1 MMHRARYIAPSTR
14 AMLLTS
20 LLAACGDYDNPSK
33 GNATGGA
40 PSTGG
45 ASTGGN
51 ATGGATGGTA
61 TGGVA
66 TGGAMP
72 TGGAA
77 PSGGAATNGGSGG
90 GEGGTSG
97 GSDGKGACTDAAPC
111 GGDPVGTWMS
121 QSCEIAIS
129 GKADLA
135 AVGLGCRSADV
146 MGSITVTGGF
156 SVTADGMYTDATLTK
171 GTATIELEKACLE
184 VSGFG
189 TTCDRVGFETI
200 GLPRAVCVDN
210 AQTMGCTCTVPI
222 EQPGNMA
229 WIVLATSMN
238 PTEGIKGTYMA
249 ADNKL
254 VTTTEFGDE
263 TEYSYC
269 VAGDTMTVSPITP
282 SNVGTFTG
290 PIVLKKQ

>member
-1 MMHRARYIAPSTR
+1 MMHRARYVAPTS

-20 LLAACGDYDNPSK
+20 LLAACGSYDNPSK
-33 GNATGGA
+33 NATGGA

-45 ASTGGN
+45 AATGGS

-61 TGGVA
+61 TGGA
-66 TGGAMP
+66 PTGGVMSTP

-77 PSGGAATNGGSGG
+77 PNGGQAPNGGSGG
-90 GEGGTSG
+90 GGGGASG
-97 GSDGKGACTDAAPC
+97 GADGKGACADAAAC

-121 QSCEIAIS
+121 QSCEITIS
-129 GKADLA
+129 GKSDLA
-135 AVGLGCRSADV
+135 AVGIGCREADV
-146 MGSITVTGGF
+146 TGSITVTGGF
-156 SVTADGMYTDATLTK
+156 TVTADGMYADATTTK
-171 GTATIELEKACLE
+171 GTATMELEKACLE

-189 TTCDRVGFETI
+189 ATCDRLGFETI
-200 GLPRAVCVDN
+200 GLPGVLCVDN

-222 EQPGNMA
+222 NQPGNMA
-229 WIVLATSMN
+229 WIVLASSMN
-238 PTEGIKGTYMA
+238 PSEGIKGTYTA

-254 VTTTEFGDE
+254 VTTTEFGDA

-290 PIVLKKQ
+290 PIVFKKQ

>member
-20 LLAACGDYDNPSK
+20 LLAACGSYDNPSK
-33 GNATGGA
+33 GMATGGA

-45 ASTGGN
+45 ASTGGS
-51 ATGGATGGTA
+51 ATGGATGGS
-61 TGGVA
+61 A
-66 TGGAMP
+66 TGGATTGGVTGGAMSMP

-77 PSGGAATNGGSGG
+77 PNGGSGG
-90 GEGGTSG
+90 GEGGASG
-97 GSDGKGACTDAAPC
+97 GGDGKGACADAAAC

-121 QSCEIAIS
+121 QSCEITIS

-135 AVGLGCRSADV
+135 AVGLGCRTADV
-146 MGSITVTGGF
+146 TGSITVTGGF
-156 SVTADGMYTDATLTK
+156 TATADGMYTDATTTK

-200 GLPRAVCVDN
+200 GLPRTVCVDN
-210 AQTMGCTCTVPI
+210 AQTMGCTCTTPI

-229 WIVLATSMN
+229 WIVLASSMN
-238 PTEGIKGTYMA
+238 PPEGIKGTYMA
-249 ADNKL
+249 AENKL
-254 VTTTEFGDE
+254 VTTTEFGDQ

-290 PIVLKKQ
+290 PIVFKKQ